1 MWLLGGYYRACAW
14 LEAAA
19 FAQPLSCNSAG
30 HTCLNRAEVTLELE
44 PEWVREELL
53 RSTT

>member
-1 MWLLGGYYRACAW
+1 MWSLGGSYRAFAW

-19 FAQPLSCNSAG
+19 FAQPLSCKCAG
-30 HTCLNRAEVTLELE
+30 HICLNRAEVMLELE

-53 RSTT
+53 RLTT